1 MKKIYAFLAAALMSV
16 SMFAAKDVV
25 PSDAVL
31 QGYYEA
37 GQLCVCIFVPDSL
50 RCSQVVFPGT
60 YNRDASDA
68 WITDVKTLAKFEPV
82 EGYDGWYVLAVNDE
96 TPADFQSGKGIQ
108 GKPVVL
114 DQDGNFNWAYQV
126 GDVTVIRGGVTV
138 VAGFSGEIDLVG
150 YTKDAPNVFI
160 INALKANANPCTAV
174 YHDYTFTVISD
185 GCGGF
190 AVPFIIGDM
199 TTWNNVQMQLDV
211 EATMA
216 NNAPT
221 YYYKCK
227 CAEGTRYQVLSGL
240 MAEDGSIAEYP
251 NWDGSSYLEVL
262 VDDVWSRY
270 TEDYNGEPNVDLYT
284 GANVNITFDVRKENF
299 RWTRCAEIIPEDPYT
314 VNVTLTAPAGAP
326 AAGVDIIGD
335 FDGWAGTL
343 MTLENGKYTASVI
356 ATPSQKFKFR
366 EVGTWE
372 NEILIADET
381 VEGGWAP
388 FPDTPFES
396 VWELTDVEFVANIT
410 LDLSNPAMYQWKVVN
425 PNEGIE
431 EVVLTEQAQK
441 VIVDGVLY
449 IVRDNKMFNVQ
460 GTHVR

>member
-31 QGYYEA
+31 QNYYEA
-37 GQLCVCIFVPDSL
+37 GQLCVCVFVPDSFA
-50 RCSQVVFPGT
+50 CSDVVFVGT
-60 YNRDASDA
+60 YNRDANDG
-68 WITDVKTLAKFEPV
+68 WITDVNTLAKFEPV
-82 EGYDGWYVLAVNDE
+82 EGYDGWYVVAVDDE
-96 TPADFQSGKGIQ
+96 TPADFQEKGIQ
-108 GKPVVL
+108 GKPVIL
-114 DQDGNFNWAYQV
+114 DQNGTFNWQYQI
-126 GDVTVIRGGVTV
+126 GAGTVIRGGAQI
-138 VAGFSGEIDLVG
+138 VAGQYDGEVDIIN
-150 YTKDAPNVFI
+150 YSKAAPNVYTI
-160 INALKANANPCTAV
+160 DALKSGNPCTAV
-174 YHDYTFTVISD
+174 FHNYTITVISD
-185 GCGGF
+185 GCDGF
-190 AVPFIIGDM
+190 AVPYLIGTM
-199 TTWNNVQMQLDV
+199 TNWGFQQMQVNV
-211 EATMA
+211 EKTQELG
-216 NNAPT
+216 APV
-221 YYYKCK
+221 YYYSFK
-227 CAEGTRYQVLSGL
+227 CAEGMEYQVVSGL
-240 MAEDGSIAEYP
+240 MGADGTIAAEPAWSEE
-251 NWDGSSYLEVL
+251 SYLQKL
-262 VDDVWSRY
+262 VDDVWVRIPGVSGDNQL
-270 TEDYNGEPNVDLYT
+270 TDSVADIL
-284 GANVNITFDVRKENF
+284 IDVRAADL
-299 RWTRCAEIIPEDPYT
+299 RWARCAEIIPEDPYT

-381 VEGGWAP
+381 VEGGWAA
-388 FPDTPFES
+388 FPDTQFQS
-396 VWELTDVEFVANIT
+396 VWELTDVEFVANIN
-410 LDLSNPAMYQWKVVN
+410 LDLSDPALYKWKAVN

-460 GTHVR
+460 GTQVR

>member
-31 QGYYEA
+31 ANYYEP
-37 GQLCVCIFVPDSL
+37 GQLCVCIFVPAELD
-50 RCSQVVFPGT
+50 CSQVVFPGT

-68 WITDVKTLAKFEPV
+68 WLTDVKTLAKFEPV

-126 GDVTVIRGGVTV
+126 GDVTVLRGGVTV
-138 VAGFSGEIDLVG
+138 VAGYSGEIDLVG

-160 INALKANANPCTAV
+160 VNALKANANPCTAV
-174 YHDYTFTVISD
+174 YHHYTFTVISD
-185 GCGGF
+185 GCEGF

-199 TTWNNVQMQLDV
+199 TTWNQVQMQLDV

-216 NNAPT
+216 NGAPT
-221 YYYKCK
+221 YYHKCK
-227 CAEGTRYQVLSGL
+227 CAEGTRYQILSGL
-240 MAEDGSIAEYP
+240 MGADGTIAEYP
-251 NWDGSSYLEVL
+251 TWNDASYLEVL

-270 TEDYNGEPNVDLYT
+270 TENDNVDLTT
-284 GANVNITFDVRKENF
+284 GADANITFDVRKENF
-299 RWTRCAEIIPEDPYT
+299 RWNRCAEIIPEDPYT

-326 AAGVDIIGD
+326 AAGIDIIGD
-335 FDGWAGTL
+335 FDGWAGTH

-366 EVGTWE
+366 EAGTWE
-372 NEILIADET
+372 NEIMIADET
-381 VEGGWAP
+381 VEGGWAA
-388 FPDTPFES
+388 FPDTPFGS

-410 LDLSNPAMYQWKVVN
+410 LDLSNPAMYTWKVVN

-460 GTHVR
+460 GTQVR

>member
-31 QGYYEA
+31 ANYYEP
-37 GQLCVCIFVPDSL
+37 GQLCVCIFVPAELD
-50 RCSQVVFPGT
+50 CSQVVFPGT
-60 YNRDASDA
+60 YNRDANDA
-68 WITDVKTLAKFEPV
+68 WLTDVKTLAKFEPV

-114 DQDGNFNWAYQV
+114 DQDGNFSWAYQV
-126 GDVTVIRGGVTV
+126 GDVTVLRGGVTV

-160 INALKANANPCTAV
+160 VNALKANANPCTAV
-174 YHDYTFTVISD
+174 YHNYTFTVISD

-199 TTWNNVQMQLDV
+199 TTWNQVQMQLDV
-211 EATMA
+211 EATVA

-251 NWDGSSYLEVL
+251 TWNDASYLEVL

-270 TEDYNGEPNVDLYT
+270 TENDNVDLTT
-284 GANVNITFDVRKENF
+284 GTDANITFDVRKENF
-299 RWTRCAEIIPEDPYT
+299 RWNRCAEIIPEDPYT

-326 AAGVDIIGD
+326 AAGIDIIGS
-335 FDGWAGTL
+335 FDGWTGIL

-356 ATPSQKFKFR
+356 ATPSQEFKFR
-366 EVGTWE
+366 EAGTWE
-372 NEILIADET
+372 NEIMIADET
-381 VEGGWAP
+381 VEGGWKE
-388 FPDTPFES
+388 FPNTQFQS
-396 VWELTDVEFVANIT
+396 VWEPAAEEGKMVIN
-410 LDLSNPAMYQWKVVN
+410 LDLSDPAMYKWKVVN

-460 GTHVR
+460 GTQVR

>member
-37 GQLCVCIFVPDSL
+37 GQLCVCIFVPAELD
-50 RCSQVVFPGT
+50 CSQVVFPGT

-68 WITDVKTLAKFEPV
+68 WLTDVKTLAKFEPV

-114 DQDGNFNWAYQV
+114 DQDGVFNWAYQV

-138 VAGFSGEIDLVG
+138 VAGFAGEIDLVG

-216 NNAPT
+216 NGAVTNT
-221 YYYKCK
+221 FSLSSRSDIN
-227 CAEGTRYQVLSGL
+227 TWQRVL
-240 MAEDGSIAEYP
+240 I
-251 NWDGSSYLEVL
+251 
-262 VDDVWSRY
+262 
-270 TEDYNGEPNVDLYT
+270 
-284 GANVNITFDVRKENF
+284 K
-299 RWTRCAEIIPEDPYT
+299 
-314 VNVTLTAPAGAP
+314 
-326 AAGVDIIGD
+326 
-335 FDGWAGTL
+335 
-343 MTLENGKYTASVI
+343 
-356 ATPSQKFKFR
+356 
-366 EVGTWE
+366 
-372 NEILIADET
+372 
-381 VEGGWAP
+381 
-388 FPDTPFES
+388 
-396 VWELTDVEFVANIT
+396 
-410 LDLSNPAMYQWKVVN
+410 
-425 PNEGIE
+425 
-431 EVVLTEQAQK
+431 
-441 VIVDGVLY
+441 
-449 IVRDNKMFNVQ
+449 
-460 GTHVR
+460 

>member
-31 QGYYEA
+31 ANYYEP
-37 GQLCVCIFVPDSL
+37 GQLCVCIFVPAELD
-50 RCSQVVFPGT
+50 CSQVVFPGT
-60 YNRDASDA
+60 YNRDANDA

-96 TPADFQSGKGIQ
+96 TPADFQGKGIQ

-126 GDVTVIRGGVTV
+126 GDVTVLRGGVTV
-138 VAGFSGEIDLVG
+138 VAGYAGEIDLIG

-160 INALKANANPCTAV
+160 VNALKANANPCTAV
-174 YHDYTFTVISD
+174 YHNYTFTVISD

-199 TTWNNVQMQLDV
+199 TTWNQVQMQLDV
-211 EATMA
+211 EATVA

-251 NWDGSSYLEVL
+251 TWNDASYLEVL

-270 TEDYNGEPNVDLYT
+270 TENDNVDLTT
-284 GANVNITFDVRKENF
+284 GTDANITFDVRKENF
-299 RWTRCAEIIPEDPYT
+299 RWNRCAEIIPEDPYT

-343 MTLENGKYTASVI
+343 MTLENGKYTASLI

-366 EVGTWE
+366 EAGTWD
-372 NEILIADET
+372 NEILIADAEA
-381 VEGGWAP
+381 EGGWKG
-388 FPDTPFES
+388 FPDTQFQS
-396 VWELTDVEFVANIT
+396 VWEPAAEEGKMVIN
-410 LDLSNPAMYQWKVVN
+410 LDLSDPTMYAWKV
-425 PNEGIE
+425 PFEEGIE

-460 GTHVR
+460 GTQVR